1 MNGTGIRFS
10 SWAVAGFDALRNARD
25 RQISTNAREQSGHTN
40 GDGPRGGVG
49 GGGGNTSGGCSS
61 LRIALW
67 DALIFYNN
75 FHMAKLC
82 FGLCENS
89 FSFMSSAAGVC
100 SCNLSVLG

>member
-49 GGGGNTSGGCSS
+49 GGEETRLGDAARSASLSGT
-61 LRIALW
+61 L
-67 DALIFYNN
+67 
-75 FHMAKLC
+75 
-82 FGLCENS
+82 
-89 FSFMSSAAGVC
+89 
-100 SCNLSVLG
+100 